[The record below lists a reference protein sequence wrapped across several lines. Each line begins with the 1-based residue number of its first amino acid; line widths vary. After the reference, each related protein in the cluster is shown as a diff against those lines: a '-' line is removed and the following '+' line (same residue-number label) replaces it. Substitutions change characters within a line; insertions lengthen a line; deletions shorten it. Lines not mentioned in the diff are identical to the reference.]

1 MNNQTNPLA
10 ISFNP
15 FDHQDRF
22 TEVEEA
28 ILNVCFER
36 VENDKDIF
44 EALVENGFGGDKE

>member
-1 MNNQTNPLA
+1 MNPLA
-10 ISFNP
+10 INFDP
-15 FDHQDRF
+15 FDNQDRF

-36 VENDKDIF
+36 EDDKDIF